1 LDWLTADR
9 IFADEANTI
18 GLGASVAVSPF
29 VSLDGE
35 YNYEDRTEQLSAH
48 RARGRLTIRF

>member
-1 LDWLTADR
+1 
-9 IFADEANTI
+9 
-18 GLGASVAVSPF
+18 VAVSPF